1 MPEIA
6 GPGGSAVA
14 QAPGAAV
21 IQVRKIGIFQF
32 LDFGYTKSLRNSQK
46 NLKQMVR
53 QGTRLSKSCRT
64 DF

>member
-32 LDFGYTKSLRNSQK
+32 LDFEYTKSLRN
-46 NLKQMVR
+46 R
-53 QGTRLSKSCRT
+53 QNKFKAKGLT
-64 DF
+64 